1 MFLFTYCSDHFPCI
15 KVLAFAINSL
25 LYDPHKRII
34 IDYFDGFKDIKNKKI
49 KVIGD
54 PKKRFIEDPMRIIR
68 IIRIS
73 SKLNLQKIA
82 FTYFRLKQIVQCP
95 NIFNLS

>member
-1 MFLFTYCSDHFPCI
+1 M
-15 KVLAFAINSL
+15 
-25 LYDPHKRII
+25 YDPNKRII

-73 SKLNLQKIA
+73 SKLNLQIDEKLSRIMVA
-82 FTYFRLKQIVQCP
+82 
-95 NIFNLS
+95 NIDSN